1 LENKAL
7 QFALSEQLMKNAM
20 VQYLQMITDAVN
32 VAVGELHVMILVGVT
47 IRALWRV
54 DNGRR

>member
-7 QFALSEQLMKNAM
+7 QFALSKQLMKNTM
-20 VQYLQMITDAVN
+20 VQYLQKITDAMN
-32 VAVGELHVMILVGVT
+32 IANGELRDVILTGVP
-47 IRALWRV
+47 IRALWRA

>member
-7 QFALSEQLMKNAM
+7 QFVLSKQLMKNTM
-20 VQYLQMITDAVN
+20 VQYLQKIIDAMN
-32 VAVGELHVMILVGVT
+32 IANSELRAAILAGVS
-47 IRALWRV
+47 IRALWRA

>member
-1 LENKAL
+1 
-7 QFALSEQLMKNAM
+7 M
-20 VQYLQMITDAVN
+20 VQYLQMITYAVN

>member
-20 VQYLQMITDAVN
+20 VQYLQMITYAVN